1 MPADSSVD
9 AAHGRSTAP
18 ARAVPASRRG
28 ASRRTALRGRVGVVA
43 ALFVLAPVL
52 LAHPGQRAAALL
64 LAAMAAVAVLV
75 AAVPWPRGRVTL
87 AGAVGWVAAA
97 SLLLDLVYPGPYRLP
112 AFWLPFEWVALLM
125 LAGRVVRR
133 ARGRWA
139 GPVGALVAAA
149 VVAVPLRFTARTP
162 NGGWTA
168 SVLAVLTSGVPLA
181 AVVGASVYLR
191 VLDAR
196 RERAVAKARR
206 EQRLEVARGLHD
218 FVAHEITGIVLE
230 AQAGQLPGDHGAEE
244 TATLLRRLEEAGLR
258 ALDSMD
264 AMVGALREPHEGGE
278 GSGDGGG
285 DGEADPPGATGKT
298 RVHGLADLPELVG
311 RFDRTGPT
319 RARLEAAREATGLL
333 SAEAEGAAHAVVL
346 EALTNVR
353 RHAPGAA
360 EALVRV
366 ETRAAAD
373 GTVAAVRV
381 SVSND
386 GRAPGGIRGLRR
398 LRDNGGTG
406 LPTLAERLARH
417 GGTLESG
424 PLEPAPLR
432 PTGWRTSCEL
442 PVHQAER
449 QGCGAKSAAEV
460 CRSADGS
467 GSVSGD
473 ARSRGRP
480 YPASEGGPAMAA
492 APAPISTGPTATDR
506 QDVRGAGPDRVRPC
520 ETSVRDESE
529 SHPYP
534 DRGRPGSRP
543 PERAALP
550 GGPGRHHRG
559 R

>member
-9 AAHGRSTAP
+9 TVHGRS
-18 ARAVPASRRG
+18 AVPAVPPSRGG
-28 ASRRTALRGRVGVVA
+28 ASRLTALRGPVGVLA
-43 ALFVLAPVL
+43 ALFVLGPVL

-64 LAAMAAVAVLV
+64 LAVMAAGAVLV
-75 AAVPWPRGRVTL
+75 AAARWPSGRVTL
-87 AGAVGWVAAA
+87 IGAVGGVAAA

-112 AFWLPFEWVALLM
+112 AFWLPFEWAALLI

-139 GPVGALVAAA
+139 GPAGALAVTA
-149 VVAVPLRFTARTP
+149 VVAVPLRFTVRTP

-181 AVVGASVYLR
+181 VVVGASLYLR

-230 AQAGQLPGDHGAEE
+230 AQAGQLPGGHGPEE
-244 TATLLRRLEEAGLR
+244 TAVLLRRLEEAGLR

-264 AMVGALREPHEGGE
+264 AMVGALREPDGGG
-278 GSGDGGG
+278 GSRGGDGGVDSPG
-285 DGEADPPGATGKT
+285 AIGGPAGATGAT
-298 RVHGLADLPELVG
+298 RVYGLADLPELVG

-319 RARLEAAREATGLL
+319 RARLEGAREAAGLL
-333 SAEAEGAAHAVVL
+333 SPEAEGAAYAVVL

-360 EALVRV
+360 EAVVRV
-366 ETRAAAD
+366 EAGAAEGGA
-373 GTVAAVRV
+373 GAVVRV

-398 LRDNGGTG
+398 LRDGGGSG
-406 LPTLAERLARH
+406 LPGLAERLAVH
-417 GGTLESG
+417 GGTLDSG

-432 PTGWRTSCEL
+432 PLGWRTSCEL
-442 PVHQAER
+442 PVR
-449 QGCGAKSAAEV
+449 
-460 CRSADGS
+460 
-467 GSVSGD
+467 
-473 ARSRGRP
+473 
-480 YPASEGGPAMAA
+480 
-492 APAPISTGPTATDR
+492 
-506 QDVRGAGPDRVRPC
+506 
-520 ETSVRDESE
+520 
-529 SHPYP
+529 
-534 DRGRPGSRP
+534 
-543 PERAALP
+543 
-550 GGPGRHHRG
+550 
-559 R
+559 

>member
-1 MPADSSVD
+1 M
-9 AAHGRSTAP
+9 
-18 ARAVPASRRG
+18 
-28 ASRRTALRGRVGVVA
+28 LA

-64 LAAMAAVAVLV
+64 LAVVAAVAVLV

-87 AGAVGWVAAA
+87 TGAVGGVAAV
-97 SLLLDLVYPGPYRLP
+97 SLLLDLVYPGPFRLP
-112 AFWLPFEWVALLM
+112 AFWLPFEWAALLI

-139 GPVGALVAAA
+139 GPAGALAVTA
-149 VVAVPLRFTARTP
+149 VVAVPLRFTVRTP

-181 AVVGASVYLR
+181 VVVGASLYLR

-196 RERAVAKARR
+196 RERAVVKARR

-230 AQAGQLPGDHGAEE
+230 AQAGQLPGGHGPEE
-244 TATLLRRLEEAGLR
+244 TAVLLRRLEEAGLR

-264 AMVGALREPHEGGE
+264 AMVGALRDPHEDAGN
-278 GSGDGGG
+278 GGG
-285 DGEADPPGATGKT
+285 GGGGGGVDSPGAIWGPARATGAT
-298 RVHGLADLPELVG
+298 RVYGLVDLPELVG

-319 RARLEAAREATGLL
+319 RARLEGAREATGLL
-333 SAEAEGAAHAVVL
+333 SVDAEGAAYAVVL

-360 EALVRV
+360 EAVVRV
-366 ETRAAAD
+366 ETGAAEG
-373 GTVAAVRV
+373 GTAAVVRV

-398 LRDNGGTG
+398 LRENGGTG
-406 LPTLAERLARH
+406 LPGLAERLAGY
-417 GGTLESG
+417 GGTLEFG

-442 PVHQAER
+442 PVR
-449 QGCGAKSAAEV
+449 
-460 CRSADGS
+460 
-467 GSVSGD
+467 
-473 ARSRGRP
+473 
-480 YPASEGGPAMAA
+480 
-492 APAPISTGPTATDR
+492 
-506 QDVRGAGPDRVRPC
+506 
-520 ETSVRDESE
+520 
-529 SHPYP
+529 
-534 DRGRPGSRP
+534 
-543 PERAALP
+543 
-550 GGPGRHHRG
+550 
-559 R
+559 

>member
-9 AAHGRSTAP
+9 TAHGRSTVP
-18 ARAVPASRRG
+18 AVAVAVPASRG
-28 ASRRTALRGRVGVVA
+28 GSSRLTALRGPLGALA
-43 ALFVLAPVL
+43 ALLVLAPVL

-64 LAAMAAVAVLV
+64 LAVMAAVAVLV

-87 AGAVGWVAAA
+87 TGAVGGVAVA
-97 SLLLDLVYPGPYRLP
+97 SLVLDLVYPGPYRLP
-112 AFWLPFEWVALLM
+112 AFWLPFEWAALLV

-139 GPVGALVAAA
+139 GPVGALAVTA
-149 VVAVPLRFTARTP
+149 VVAVPLRFTVRTP

-168 SVLAVLTSGVPLA
+168 AVLAVLTSGVPLA
-181 AVVGASVYLR
+181 VVVGASLYLR

-230 AQAGQLPGDHGAEE
+230 AQAGQLPGDHGPEE
-244 TATLLRRLEEAGLR
+244 TVELLRRLEEAGLR

-264 AMVGALREPHEGGE
+264 AMVGALREPHEDGGQ
-278 GSGDGGG
+278 GGG
-285 DGEADPPGATGKT
+285 DGEYGEVDSGGVIGRSVGLTGSTGAT
-298 RVHGLADLPELVG
+298 RVYGLADLPELVG

-319 RARLEAAREATGLL
+319 RARLEGAREAAGLL
-333 SAEAEGAAHAVVL
+333 SPDAEGVAYAVVL

-360 EALVRV
+360 EAVVRV
-366 ETRAAAD
+366 EAGAAED
-373 GTVAAVRV
+373 GTAAVVRV

-386 GRAPGGIRGLRR
+386 GRAPGGVRGLRR
-398 LRDNGGTG
+398 LRESGGTG
-406 LPTLAERLARH
+406 LPGLAERLASY

-442 PVHQAER
+442 PVR
-449 QGCGAKSAAEV
+449 
-460 CRSADGS
+460 
-467 GSVSGD
+467 
-473 ARSRGRP
+473 
-480 YPASEGGPAMAA
+480 
-492 APAPISTGPTATDR
+492 
-506 QDVRGAGPDRVRPC
+506 
-520 ETSVRDESE
+520 
-529 SHPYP
+529 
-534 DRGRPGSRP
+534 
-543 PERAALP
+543 
-550 GGPGRHHRG
+550 
-559 R
+559 

>member
-1 MPADSSVD
+1 M
-9 AAHGRSTAP
+9 
-18 ARAVPASRRG
+18 
-28 ASRRTALRGRVGVVA
+28 A

-64 LAAMAAVAVLV
+64 LAAMAAVAVLT
-75 AAVPWPRGRVTL
+75 AAVPWPRGRVEL
-87 AGAVGWVAAA
+87 VGAAGVVAAA
-97 SLLLDLVYPGPYRLP
+97 SLLLDLVYPGPYPLP
-112 AFWLPFEWVALLM
+112 AFWMPFEWAALLM

-139 GPVGALVAAA
+139 GPVGALVATA
-149 VVAVPLRFTARTP
+149 VVAVPLRFTVRTP

-168 SVLAVLTSGVPLA
+168 SVLAVLTSGLPLA

-230 AQAGQLPGDHGAEE
+230 AQAGQLPGDHGTEE
-244 TATLLRRLEEAGLR
+244 TVALLRRLEEAGLR

-278 GSGDGGG
+278 DGG
-285 DGEADPPGATGKT
+285 ADPPRATGATSTT
-298 RVHGLADLPELVG
+298 RVYGLADLPELVG

-319 RARLEAAREATGLL
+319 RARLEVGREVAGLL
-333 SAEAEGAAHAVVL
+333 SAEAEGAAYAVVL

-366 ETRAAAD
+366 EARAASG
-373 GTVAAVRV
+373 GTVALVRV

-398 LRDNGGTG
+398 LRDSGGTG
-406 LPTLAERLARH
+406 LPALAERLARY

-473 ARSRGRP
+473 ARSRDRP
-480 YPASEGGPAMAA
+480 YPASEGGLAMAA
-492 APAPISTGPTATDR
+492 EPTPVPTGPTTTDR
-506 QDVRGAGPDRVRPC
+506 QDVKGYGPDRVRSC

-529 SHPYP
+529 PGSHPYP

-543 PERAALP
+543 PERAADP

>member
-1 MPADSSVD
+1 M
-9 AAHGRSTAP
+9 
-18 ARAVPASRRG
+18 
-28 ASRRTALRGRVGVVA
+28 A

-64 LAAMAAVAVLV
+64 LAAVAAVAVL
-75 AAVPWPRGRVTL
+75 AAALPWPRGRAEL
-87 AGAVGWVAAA
+87 AGAAGVVAAA
-97 SLLLDLVYPGPYRLP
+97 SVLLDLVYPGPYRLP
-112 AFWLPFEWVALLM
+112 AFWLPFEWTALVV

-133 ARGRWA
+133 SRGRWA
-139 GPVGALVAAA
+139 GPVGVLVATA
-149 VVAVPLRFTARTP
+149 VVAAPLRFTVRTP
-162 NGGWTA
+162 NGGLTA
-168 SVLAVLTSGVPLA
+168 SVLAVLGSGVPLA
-181 AVVGASVYLR
+181 AVVGASAYLR

-230 AQAGQLPGDHGAEE
+230 AQAGQLPGGHGAEP
-244 TATLLRRLEEAGLR
+244 TAALLRRLEEAGLR

-264 AMVGALREPHEGGE
+264 AMVGALREPHEGDGE
-278 GSGDGGG
+278 GSGDGCG
-285 DGEADPPGATGKT
+285 DGGAHPPDTTGAT
-298 RVHGLADLPELVG
+298 RAYGLADLPELVG
-311 RFDRTGPT
+311 RFGRTGPT
-319 RARLEAAREATGLL
+319 RARLDAAREVEGLL
-333 SAEAEGAAHAVVL
+333 SAEAEGAAYAVVL

-360 EALVRV
+360 EASVRV
-366 ETRAAAD
+366 EARTAAG
-373 GTVAAVRV
+373 GTVAVVRV

-386 GRAPGGIRGLRR
+386 GGAPGGIRGLRR
-398 LRDNGGTG
+398 LRESSGTG
-406 LPTLAERLARH
+406 LRGLAERLARC

-442 PVHQAER
+442 PVQQAER
-449 QGCGAKSAAEV
+449 QGHGAGSAAEV

-473 ARSRGRP
+473 ARSRDRP

-492 APAPISTGPTATDR
+492 VPTPVPTTPAATDR
-506 QDVRGAGPDRVRPC
+506 QDVRGAGPDRVRSC

-529 SHPYP
+529 SGSHPYP

-543 PERAALP
+543 PERAADP